1 MTAAPA
7 TLARPRRDWLRPL
20 QDLAVAHKLSLMTL
34 LFGASVVLVATV
46 AVVGGGILSGMRAY
60 VGGEGF
66 WAKGNRDAMLYLARY
81 ARTRDAEDFR
91 KYEEAIVVPLGD
103 REARLALDKPEPDLE
118 AARRGFLAGRNHPD
132 DIGALIWIFQRF
144 RHLSYMERA
153 IDLWTRAD
161 ETVVRVHA
169 LGLAL
174 HAQVASG
181 QLTPERTEVFV
192 NEIRAAH
199 ETIRPLADEFSATLG
214 EASRWVQR
222 VLLFTLVGAIVL
234 SGTIGLTLAVYLS
247 RRISRQISALRAAAQ
262 RIGAEDLSTPVP
274 VQSGDDLG
282 RLAVSFNQMRTRLG
296 EQREESERQRAAL
309 EAGAQELRRAIES
322 AQALT
327 LQAEAASRA
336 KSQFMASMSHEIR
349 TPMNGVLGMTEL
361 LLGTALDARQR
372 RWAQAAYRSGEVLLD
387 IINDILDFSKIEAG
401 GLELVEDDFSP
412 RTLAEDVL
420 ELLAPRAHEKHLELG
435 LRVAEGTPACVRAD
449 ALRLRQVLTNLVANA
464 IKFTESGEVVVDIAL
479 AADGRLEIAVRDTGI
494 GIPAEMLPRLFTA
507 FTQASVGNA
516 RRYGGTGL
524 GLAISRQLVTLMG
537 GEITVE
543 SRPGLGSI
551 FRVGVPVRPSQ
562 TDRPVPT
569 GDESAL
575 PPLRVLVVDD
585 STTSREV
592 LAEQLGRWGLQVD
605 TAADGEQ
612 AHERL
617 RAGIAD
623 GTPHE
628 LALVDMNMP
637 GGDGL
642 ALARRLRQHEDFARL
657 RLMMLSSAASPDEAW
672 RAREAGFQRFLSKP
686 VRQGELRQALA
697 GILRES
703 TEPGPVHG
711 LTHRLDAN
719 ILVVEDNAVNQ
730 EVIGQMLRLMGCR
743 VRMASS
749 GSQGLKALTEEAF
762 DLVLMD
768 IQMPG
773 MDGIEALGWLRR
785 GKSSRFDFQVGA
797 DVPVI
802 AVTANAIEGDRERF
816 LGLGF
821 DDHLPKPFRQSQLVT
836 MLSNHLQKPGLAAM
850 AAATPAEGAPEPEPA
865 PAPAAD
871 GVLDVQALAK
881 LRELDPGGQNRLL
894 ERVAAAF
901 EASLARLVP
910 QLVEAQDSLDADS
923 VRMVAHTLKSSSAS
937 IGALKLSQL
946 CAETESMIRQG
957 RVDGLGE
964 RIEGLRAEIE
974 HVRAALG
981 VLRSA

>member
-1 MTAAPA
+1 MSAAPA
-7 TLARPRRDWLRPL
+7 TLASPRRDWLRPL
-20 QDLAVAHKLSLMTL
+20 RDLAVAHKLSLMTL
-34 LFGASVVLVATV
+34 LFGASVLIVATV
-46 AVVGGGILSGMRAY
+46 AVVGGAILSGMRAY
-60 VGGEGF
+60 VAGEGY
-66 WAKGNRDAMLYLARY
+66 WAKGNRDAIHYLSRY
-81 ARTRDAEDFR
+81 ARSGDPGDYRH
-91 KYEEAIVVPLGD
+91 YEQSIAVPMGD
-103 REARLALDKPEPDLE
+103 RQARMALDRPEPDLA
-118 AARRGFLAGRNHPD
+118 AAREGFLAGRNDPD
-132 DIGALIWIFQRF
+132 DVGTLIWMFRRF

-153 IDLWTRAD
+153 IDLWARAD
-161 ETVVRVHA
+161 ESVVQLRG
-169 LGLAL
+169 LGAVV
-174 HAQVASG
+174 HAQVMMG
-181 QLTPERTEVFV
+181 ELTPQRVERIVR
-192 NEIRAAH
+192 EIDELH
-199 ETIRPLADEFSATLG
+199 ETMKPLADDFSDTLG

-222 VLLFTLVGAIVL
+222 MLLLTLGVAILLSGAIGL
-234 SGTIGLTLAVYLS
+234 SLAVYLA
-247 RRISRQISALRAAAQ
+247 RRISRQIAALRAAAH
-262 RIGAEDLSTPVP
+262 RVGAEDLAVPVP

-282 RLAVSFNQMRTRLG
+282 RLATSFNQMQTRLR
-296 EQREESERQRAAL
+296 EQREEGERQHAAL
-309 EAGAQELRRAIES
+309 EAGAHELRRAIES

-361 LLGTALDARQR
+361 LLGTTLDARQR

-401 GLELVEDDFSP
+401 GLELVEDDFSA

-420 ELLAPRAHEKHLELG
+420 ELLAPRAHDKHLELG
-435 LRVAEGTPACVRAD
+435 LRVAEGTPECLRAD
-449 ALRLRQVLTNLVANA
+449 ALRLRQVLTNLIANA
-464 IKFTESGEVVVDIAL
+464 IKFTEAGEVVVEIGML
-479 AADGRLEIAVRDTGI
+479 ADGRLQIGVRDTGI
-494 GIPAEMLPRLFTA
+494 GIHADMLPRLFSA
-507 FTQASVGNA
+507 FTQVSMGNA
-516 RRYGGTGL
+516 RQYGGTGL

-537 GEITVE
+537 GEISVE
-543 SRPGLGSI
+543 SRPGLGSH
-551 FRVGVPVRPSQ
+551 FRVTVPVRRAQ
-562 TDRPVPT
+562 GEAAGAV
-569 GDESAL
+569 GDDAPL

-585 STTSREV
+585 NATSREV
-592 LAEQLGRWGLQVD
+592 LAEQLGRWGLRVE
-605 TAADGEQ
+605 TAADGEL

-617 RAGIAD
+617 RAGIEA

-642 ALARRLRQHEDFARL
+642 ALARRLRGDEAFGRL
-657 RLMMLSSAASPDEAW
+657 RLMMLSSMASPDEAW

-697 GILRES
+697 GILRE
-703 TEPGPVHG
+703 TTDPGPVPG

-730 EVIGQMLRLMGCR
+730 EVIGQMLRLLGCR

-749 GSQGLKALTEEAF
+749 GSQGLKALTEERF

-785 GKSSRFDFQVGA
+785 GKSSRYAFQVGA

-821 DDHLPKPFRQSQLVT
+821 DDHLPKPFRQSQLAT
-836 MLSNHLQKPGLAAM
+836 MLSDHLRKPGFIAM
-850 AAATPAEGAPEPEPA
+850 AATTPPVGDQDATPAGE
-865 PAPAAD
+865 
-871 GVLDVQALAK
+871 GVLDAQALIK
-881 LRELDPGGQNRLL
+881 LRELDPGGRNRLL

-901 EASLARLVP
+901 ETSLARLVP
-910 QLVEAQDSLDADS
+910 QLVEAQSSLDADA

-937 IGALKLSQL
+937 IGALKLSSI
-946 CAETESMIRQG
+946 CAETETMIRQG
-957 RVDGLGE
+957 RVDALGE
-964 RIEGLRAEIE
+964 RIDMLRAEIE
-974 HVRAALG
+974 RVRAALG
-981 VLRSA
+981 VLRSD